1 MEQVIIICSVVEVKV
16 WTLRVIVYNK
26 MVQPPAY
33 GVHKGSGG
41 GRRREGGVGDRALG
55 KGWGGYILSDLQLLT
70 QEGSQQIWPRTNPPQ
85 TDIFMCRGKNVLQQK
100 LESLQQTWNDISF
113 RMEQNLLD
121 DWCLVI

>member
-55 KGWGGYILSDLQLLT
+55 KGWGGVHFKWSTTANSGGKPANMAKNQPT
-70 QEGSQQIWPRTNPPQ
+70 
-85 TDIFMCRGKNVLQQK
+85 TDWYFYV
-100 LESLQQTWNDISF
+100 
-113 RMEQNLLD
+113 
-121 DWCLVI
+121 